1 MSIPRILHQ
10 TAPTNKED
18 WHPLWFKCTRSWK
31 DQYPEFKHRLWNDE
45 EIDDLVRHHYPK
57 YWEMYSQFPAHIMKI
72 DFVRF
77 CFLHKFGGIY
87 ADMDVY
93 CYKNFYGDL
102 EKDVYLLENPM
113 GNDSIENSMMVSEA
127 DHPFWIECMDL
138 ALERFEYI
146 KSKDPNYLDNVKIA
160 STDKEFG
167 RLLRPYLVFFITGTN
182 LISTAF
188 RKTKLDISTLPGIYY
203 NNNDASYHPEYRT
216 KHIHTGLW
224 GEENIQI
231 TDEHNQLR
239 NIPID
244 QYDFYTDYSH
254 GNYLKVN
261 HFEIDKNDCYG
272 QLTIDTDYEY
282 K

>member
-1 MSIPRILHQ
+1 MIPKIIHQ
-10 TAPTNKED
+10 TAPTKKD
-18 WHPLWFKCTRSWK
+18 HWHPLWFKCTQSWK
-31 DQYPEFKHRLWNDE
+31 NQFSGFEHIMWDDQ
-45 EIDDLVRHHYPK
+45 EIDDLVKQHYPK
-57 YWEMYSQFPAHIMKI
+57 YWEMYSKFPAHIMKI

-93 CYKNFYGDL
+93 CYKNFYAEL
-102 EKDVYLLENPM
+102 LNNVYLLENPM

-127 DHPFWIECMDL
+127 GHPFWIECMDL

-146 KSKDPNYLDNVKIA
+146 KSKNPNYLDNVKIA

-239 NIPID
+239 TIPID

-261 HFEIDKNDCYG
+261 YFEIDKNDCYG